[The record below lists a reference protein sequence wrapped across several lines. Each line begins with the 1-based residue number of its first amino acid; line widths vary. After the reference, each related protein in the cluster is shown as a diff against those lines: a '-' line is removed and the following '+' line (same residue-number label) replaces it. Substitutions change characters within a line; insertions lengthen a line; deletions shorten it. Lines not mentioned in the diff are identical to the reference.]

1 MRSALRP
8 LLSAWGEPRPLP
20 GLAASAAQSI
30 PWTLLLGL
38 CLVYMAFGLFGHGP
52 WRGDDLLGVAL
63 ARQTLTAWFD
73 GQGTSLLPNLAG
85 SVVGRDGPLT
95 AWLMAALVA
104 PFEAISRGLWG
115 HGLSARWFD
124 DICRLAAGLCLM
136 MGLVSLWKATDRL
149 ARRREAQ
156 PTDPLGIGPSAQSLG
171 RTLGD
176 CSVLLALACL
186 GSITRWHEAG
196 PAAVSFMVTALLCWA
211 LSLAPEHP
219 IRSGRL
225 VGLLLAAVILTDGL
239 EAGLA
244 WSLGLVLA
252 TRLAQPWRLAAKRL
266 AREAILSLGLIMALF
281 IAVAHWRTPNLLA
294 DWWSAQ
300 LTWETP
306 EPLQALKTWA
316 WTWWPMWPI
325 VAVLWVQATRHRLWQ
340 LPHIQLVSVLVGV
353 ISLMALVGPGLSD
366 SRLFLPVA
374 PLAIL
379 AAFGLL
385 SMPRSLT
392 SLLDWFAVVVFTS
405 LGTLI
410 WLYWSAMSFGFPQ
423 NLASRLAIFAPGL
436 KNPMPGPL
444 EVFFGVAISGAWI
457 ILVLWRI
464 RRGRPRLWRPVV
476 LSAGGLVL
484 AWILM
489 MSLWMPALDINRGY
503 NHLLPR
509 LERAVSAEQ
518 NACIRTAPDDRTS
531 RALVLASQK
540 LRLGEVGR
548 DQDCGLL
555 MVQVGAV
562 APQPPAGAKLIWTGQ
577 RAADRKDRERYLL
590 YRLTD
595 RK

>member
-1 MRSALRP
+1 MRSSLRP

-52 WRGDDLLGVAL
+52 WRGDDLFGVAL
-63 ARQTLTAWFD
+63 ARQVLVAWFD
-73 GQGTSLLPNLAG
+73 GQGTGLIPNLAG
-85 SVVGRDGPLT
+85 SVVGRDGPLPG
-95 AWLMAALVA
+95 WWMASLIA
-104 PFEAISRGLWG
+104 PFEALSRWVFG
-115 HGLSARWFD
+115 HGISARWFD
-124 DICRLAAGLCLM
+124 DLCRLASGLSLM
-136 MGLVSLWKATDRL
+136 IGLISLWKATDRL

-176 CSVLLALACL
+176 CSVLIALACL
-186 GSITRWHEAG
+186 GSITKWHEAG

-211 LSLAPEHP
+211 LALAPEHP

-225 VGLLLAAVILTDGL
+225 IGLLLAALTLTDGP

-244 WSLGLVLA
+244 WALGLSMA
-252 TRLAQPWRLAAKRL
+252 TRLAQPWRLASVRL
-266 AREAILSLGLIMALF
+266 VREALITLPLMLALF
-281 IAVAHWRTPNLLA
+281 VLLA
-294 DWWSAQ
+294 WLRAPALLSEWWAHQ
-300 LTWETP
+300 ITWSTP

-325 VAVLWVQATRHRLWQ
+325 IAVLWVQATKHRLWQ

-353 ISLMALVGPGLSD
+353 ISLMALLGPGLFD
-366 SRLFLPVA
+366 TRQFLPVA

-405 LGTLI
+405 LGSLI

-423 NLASRLAIFAPGL
+423 NLASRLAVFAPGL

-509 LERAVSAEQ
+509 LERAAMGVGG
-518 NACIRTAPDDRTS
+518 CIQTAADDRTS
-531 RALVLASQK
+531 RALVMASQ
-540 LRLGEVGR
+540 RLQLGSIGQ
-548 DQDCGLL
+548 DQQCGLL
-555 MVQVGAV
+555 LVQVGPHLAA
-562 APQPPAGAKLIWTGQ
+562 APSGAKLIWTGQ

>member
-73 GQGTSLLPNLAG
+73 GQGTGLLPNLAG
-85 SVVGRDGPLT
+85 SVVGRDGPLP
-95 AWLMAALVA
+95 AWLMALWVA
-104 PFEAISRGLWG
+104 PFEWLSRAVFG
-115 HGLSARWFD
+115 HGIPARWFD
-124 DICRLAAGLCLM
+124 DLCRLASGLCLM
-136 MGLVSLWKATDRL
+136 VGLISLWKATNRL

-176 CSVLLALACL
+176 CSVLIALACL
-186 GSITRWHEAG
+186 GGITKWHEAG
-196 PAAVSFMVTALLCWA
+196 PAAVSFMVTALICWA
-211 LSLAPEHP
+211 LALAPEHP
-219 IRSGRL
+219 IRSGRFI
-225 VGLLLAAVILTDGL
+225 GLLVAAITLTDGL

-244 WSLGLVLA
+244 WSLALLVA
-252 TRLAQPWRLAAKRL
+252 TQLAQPWRLARIRL
-266 AREAILSLGLIMALF
+266 LREALVSLALILILF
-281 IAVAHWRTPNLLA
+281 GAITTLRAPTLLSQ
-294 DWWSAQ
+294 WWSAQ
-300 LTWETP
+300 VMWETP

-325 VAVLWVQATRHRLWQ
+325 IAVLWGQATRHRLWQ
-340 LPHIQLVSVLVGV
+340 LPHIQLMSALVAV
-353 ISLMALVGPGLSD
+353 ISVMALLGPGLFD
-366 SRLFLPVA
+366 TRQFLPVA

-405 LGTLI
+405 LGSLI

-423 NLASRLAIFAPGL
+423 NLASRLTVFAPGL

-457 ILVLWRI
+457 VLVLWRI
-464 RRGRPRLWRPVV
+464 RRGSPRLWRPVV

-509 LERAVSAEQ
+509 LERAALAVGG
-518 NACIRTAPDDRTS
+518 CIRTAPDDRTS
-531 RALVLASQK
+531 RALVLASQ
-540 LRLGEVGR
+540 RLTLGALGR

-555 MVQVGAV
+555 LTQVG
-562 APQPPAGAKLIWTGQ
+562 PQSIPTPPGAKLIWTGQ

-595 RK
+595 KK

>member
-1 MRSALRP
+1 MRSSLRP

-52 WRGDDLLGVAL
+52 WRGDDLFGVAL
-63 ARQTLTAWFD
+63 ARQVLVAWFD
-73 GQGTSLLPNLAG
+73 GQGTGLIPNLAG
-85 SVVGRDGPLT
+85 SVVGRDGPLPG
-95 AWLMAALVA
+95 WWMASLIA
-104 PFEAISRGLWG
+104 PFEALSRWVVG
-115 HGLSARWFD
+115 HGISARWFD
-124 DICRLAAGLCLM
+124 DLCRLASGLSLM
-136 MGLVSLWKATDRL
+136 IGLISLWKATDRL

-176 CSVLLALACL
+176 CSVLIALACL
-186 GSITRWHEAG
+186 GSITKWHEAG

-211 LSLAPEHP
+211 LALAPEHP

-225 VGLLLAAVILTDGL
+225 IGLLLAALTLTDGP

-244 WSLGLVLA
+244 WALGLSMA
-252 TRLAQPWRLAAKRL
+252 TRLAQPWRLASARL
-266 AREAILSLGLIMALF
+266 VREALITLTLMLTLFVALAWFRAPALLSEWW
-281 IAVAHWRTPNLLA
+281 AHQMT
-294 DWWSAQ
+294 WSA
-300 LTWETP
+300 P
-306 EPLQALKTWA
+306 EPVQALKTWA

-325 VAVLWVQATRHRLWQ
+325 IAVLWVQATKHRLWQ

-353 ISLMALVGPGLSD
+353 ISVMALLGPGLLD
-366 SRLFLPVA
+366 TRQFLPVA

-405 LGTLI
+405 LGSLI

-423 NLASRLAIFAPGL
+423 NLASRLAVFAPGL

-476 LSAGGLVL
+476 LSAGGLIL

-509 LERAVSAEQ
+509 LERAALGVGD
-518 NACIRTAPDDRTS
+518 CIQTAADDRTS
-531 RALVLASQK
+531 RALVMASQ
-540 LRLGEVGR
+540 RLQLGSIGQ
-548 DQDCGLL
+548 DQQCGLL
-555 MVQVGAV
+555 LVQVGPQLAA
-562 APQPPAGAKLIWTGQ
+562 APSGAKLIWTGQ